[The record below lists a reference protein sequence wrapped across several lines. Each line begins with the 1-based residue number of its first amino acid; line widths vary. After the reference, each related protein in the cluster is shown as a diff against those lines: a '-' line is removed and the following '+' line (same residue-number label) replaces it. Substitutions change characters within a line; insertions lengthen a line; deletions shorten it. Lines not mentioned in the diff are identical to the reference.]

1 VEGFGLGL
9 FDLFIGVMIAFFG
22 LRFFFAILPLGAFFV
37 GGYVG
42 AMAVHH
48 LFNEG
53 FLNTLATIFAGLAV
67 GIGLALVAILVWY
80 IGALI
85 LAAAVGAML
94 GSGLVAAFS
103 SDADVLTF
111 IVALAGAALVALL
124 AYRFN
129 LPAWVIVVTTSLVG
143 AAIAVLGAL
152 LIFDRVETE
161 DLQNGPA
168 LAMVNHSWFWVLV
181 WAVTAGA
188 GIVVQYKMAQEI
200 DLPDERWSRIQP
212 ETYAR
217 LGRSAQPKF

>member
-9 FDLFIGVMIAFFG
+9 FDLFIGVTIALFG
-22 LRFFFAILPLGAFFV
+22 LRFFFALLPIGAFFV

-42 AMAVHH
+42 SMAVHH

-53 FLNTLATIFAGLAV
+53 FLNSIATIFAGFAV
-67 GIGLALVAILVWY
+67 GFGCAFVAVLVWY
-80 IGALI
+80 VGALI
-85 LAAAVGAML
+85 MAGAVGAML
-94 GSGLVAAFS
+94 GSGLVAAFT

-111 IVALAGAALVALL
+111 IVAVVGAALAVFL
-124 AYRFN
+124 AYQFN
-129 LPAWVIVVTTSLVG
+129 LPSWVIVISTSLVG

-152 LIFDRVETE
+152 LVFDRVDTD

-181 WAVTAGA
+181 WVAVAGA
-188 GIVVQYKMAQEI
+188 GIVLQYRMSKEI
-200 DLPDERWSRIQP
+200 ELPEGRWTRLQP

-217 LGRSAQPKF
+217 LGRPV